1 MDFLLI
7 TGMSGA
13 GKSLALN
20 FFEDRGYFCVDNLPP
35 ALITKFAK
43 LCLHSEMNKI
53 AIVSDIRGREFFEAL
68 YSQLSNLEEMN
79 IDHEILYLEASNETL
94 IRRYKETRRKHPLDE
109 EGRMIEAI
117 KKERKLME
125 EFRGKSTNI
134 IDTSRLSVKEFNK
147 ELESIYSFAE
157 GEENKISISI
167 VSFGFKYG
175 MPKDAD
181 LVFDVR
187 FLPNPHYVN
196 HLKDKTGKDKEVQ
209 DYIFKWPVANKFYN
223 KLFDFIE
230 FLIPEYVKEGK
241 SHLSI
246 AIGCTGGQHRS
257 VFTALKLKEFI
268 ENKDYRAV
276 IKHRDIDKK
285 RDGSSQL
292 SEE

>member
-43 LCLHSEMNKI
+43 LCLHSDVNKI
-53 AIVSDIRGREFFEAL
+53 AVVSDIRGREFFEAL
-68 YSQLSNLEEMN
+68 YGQLSDLEEMN
-79 IDHEILYLEASNETL
+79 IDYEILYLEASNETL
-94 IRRYKETRRKHPLDE
+94 IRRYKETRRKHPLDK

-125 EFRGKSTNI
+125 EFRGRSTNI
-134 IDTSRLSVKEFNK
+134 IDTSRLSVKEFND
-147 ELESIYSFAE
+147 ELESIYSLDE
-157 GEENKISISI
+157 GGEKKISISV

-175 MPKDAD
+175 MPKDSD

-187 FLPNPHYVN
+187 FLPNPHYVS
-196 HLKDKTGKDKEVQ
+196 HLKNKTGNDKEVQ
-209 DYIFKWPVANKFYN
+209 DYILKWPVANNFYD
-223 KLFDFIE
+223 KLFDFID
-230 FLIPEYVKEGK
+230 FLLPEYIKEGK

-246 AIGCTGGQHRS
+246 ALGCTGGQHRS
-257 VFTALKLKEFI
+257 VFTAIRLKEFI
-268 ENKDYRAV
+268 ENKGYRVV
-276 IKHRDIDKK
+276 IKHRDMEKK
-285 RDGSSQL
+285 RDKSSQL
-292 SEE
+292 IEE